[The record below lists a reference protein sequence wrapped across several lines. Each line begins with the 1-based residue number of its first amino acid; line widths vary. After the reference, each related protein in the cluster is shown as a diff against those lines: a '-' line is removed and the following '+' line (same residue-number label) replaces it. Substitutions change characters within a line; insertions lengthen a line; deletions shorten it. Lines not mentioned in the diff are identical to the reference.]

1 MVFHAIWWMLFSC
14 PLVYSRTSAR
24 DWSEWM
30 AVSCLRCPCDSFGFH
45 SVWLRPVNY
54 CVLSTPNTE
63 GAMDE
68 NPSCCDC
75 VSLFACVCR
84 YSSLRAGGWFYIYVV
99 QCLLI
104 SQWAIC
110 LIFSSSLFTQRDSQ
124 PTAFPLPLATLR
136 MLACTLVYVRVWLS
150 VRLRFTMFD
159 TTCVVQVF
167 QKICVTEL
175 MLSSPP

>member
-1 MVFHAIWWMLFSC
+1 MCVTNLCPALVSLLSHHFSVSLTTVAMIQSRPTSAEGDGLPCYMVDVVLM
-14 PLVYSRTSAR
+14 PLVYSRTSTR
-24 DWSEWM
+24 EWSEWM

-84 YSSLRAGGWFYIYVV
+84 YSSVRAGGWFYIYVV

-136 MLACTLVYVRVWLS
+136 MLACTLV
-150 VRLRFTMFD
+150 
-159 TTCVVQVF
+159 
-167 QKICVTEL
+167 
-175 MLSSPP
+175 